1 MHTAVC
7 DQVAALIQPRV
18 VGHRSFG
25 ACRARLHSFRMV
37 RPPHSGTQEQALSWL
52 AEAHLRAE
60 ETRRL
65 NEGLSPVD
73 PTFAAVMPKLLRRYG
88 CSPDKIAARGC
99 ELNDHLHTNWE
110 AMEVYRLMDS
120 PKGVGTS
127 LRSQSFARGARRVL
141 NAMYKDEPSAPDDL
155 IHVTC
160 TGYTSPSAAQIL
172 VGEKGWQQRTR
183 VTHAYHMG
191 CYAGLPAIRIASG
204 FLSSATDPAHRVDI
218 AHTEFCTLHLDP
230 SDHSPE
236 QLVVQSLFGDGHMRY
251 SLSRVADATGAAMP
265 DNGSHD
271 GASGLRILALAEELV
286 ADSTDDMRWT
296 ITEWGFRMTL
306 TQEVP
311 QKIGATLPA
320 FLAQL
325 FAQADLD
332 YKAEKDF
339 AIFAIHPG
347 GPKII
352 DQVSGAL
359 GLRPEQSAA
368 SRAVLRDYGNMS
380 SATLPH
386 VWDEILKSRAT
397 QPGQLVAS
405 VAFGPGLTISGGLFQ
420 IEK

>member
-1 MHTAVC
+1 
-7 DQVAALIQPRV
+7 
-18 VGHRSFG
+18 
-25 ACRARLHSFRMV
+25 
-37 RPPHSGTQEQALSWL
+37 
-52 AEAHLRAE
+52 
-60 ETRRL
+60 
-65 NEGLSPVD
+65 
-73 PTFAAVMPKLLRRYG
+73 
-88 CSPDKIAARGC
+88 
-99 ELNDHLHTNWE
+99 
-110 AMEVYRLMDS
+110 
-120 PKGVGTS
+120 
-127 LRSQSFARGARRVL
+127 
-141 NAMYKDEPSAPDDL
+141 
-155 IHVTC
+155 
-160 TGYTSPSAAQIL
+160 
-172 VGEKGWQQRTR
+172 
-183 VTHAYHMG
+183 MG
-191 CYAGLPAIRIASG
+191 CYAALPAIRIASG

-218 AHTEFCTLHLDP
+218 AHTELCTLHLDP

-251 SLSRVADATGAAMP
+251 SLSRVADATCATMP
-265 DNGSHD
+265 DDGPDDGS
-271 GASGLRILALAEELV
+271 SGLRILALAEELV
-286 ADSTDDMRWT
+286 ADSADDMRWT

-320 FLAQL
+320 FLARL

-352 DQVSGAL
+352 DQVSDAL

-420 IEK
+420 IENRSNHRR

>member
-1 MHTAVC
+1 MTT
-7 DQVAALIQPRV
+7 LIQPRV
-18 VGHRSFG
+18 VPD
-25 ACRARLHSFRMV
+25 RLFSAHGVRIHSFCIV
-37 RPPHSGTQEQALSWL
+37 RPPHSGTQEEALHWL
-52 AEAHLRAE
+52 ADAHIRAE
-60 ETRRL
+60 ETHHL
-65 NEGLSPVD
+65 NNGLPPID
-73 PTFAAVMPKLLRRYG
+73 PSFAALMPKLLRRYG
-88 CSPDKIAARGC
+88 CSPDKISARGC
-99 ELNDHLHTNWE
+99 ELNDHLHTSWE
-110 AMEVYRLMDS
+110 KMEVYRLAES
-120 PKGVGTS
+120 SKGAGMSV
-127 LRSQSFARGARRVL
+127 RSQVFARGAQRALDV
-141 NAMYKDEPSAPDDL
+141 MFESEFDAPDDL

-191 CYAGLPAIRIASG
+191 CYAALPAIRIASG

-218 AHTEFCTLHLDP
+218 AHTELCTLHLDP
-230 SDHSPE
+230 SDHRPE
-236 QLVVQSLFGDGHMRY
+236 QLVVQSLFGDGHIRY
-251 SLSRVADATGAAMP
+251 SLSRVADATCATIP
-265 DNGSHD
+265 DDGSW
-271 GASGLRILALAEELV
+271 GLRVLSLAEELV

-306 TQEVP
+306 TKEVP

-320 FLAQL
+320 FLARL

-352 DQVSGAL
+352 DQVSDAL

-397 QPGQLVAS
+397 QPRQLVAS
-405 VAFGPGLTISGGLFQ
+405 VAFGPGLTICGGLFQ

>member
-1 MHTAVC
+1 
-7 DQVAALIQPRV
+7 
-18 VGHRSFG
+18 
-25 ACRARLHSFRMV
+25 MV
-37 RPPHSGTQEQALSWL
+37 RPPLSGTQEQALNWL

-60 ETRRL
+60 ETQRF
-65 NEGLSPVD
+65 NKGLSPVD

-88 CSPDKIAARGC
+88 CSPDKIATRGC
-99 ELNDHLHTNWE
+99 ELNDHLHTDWE
-110 AMEVYRLMDS
+110 RMEVYRLMES
-120 PKGVGTS
+120 PNGAGTS
-127 LRSQSFARGARRVL
+127 VRSQVFARGAQRVL
-141 NAMYKDEPSAPDDL
+141 NAMYEDESIAPDDL

-191 CYAGLPAIRIASG
+191 CYAALPAIRIASG

-218 AHTEFCTLHLDP
+218 AHTELCTLHLDP

-236 QLVVQSLFGDGHMRY
+236 QLVVQSLFADGHMRY
-251 SLSRVADATGAAMP
+251 SLSRAADGP
-265 DNGSHD
+265 DD
-271 GASGLRILALAEELV
+271 GPSGLRILALAEELV

-306 TQEVP
+306 TQDVP

-320 FLAQL
+320 FLARL

-332 YKAEKDF
+332 YKAEKEF

-352 DQVSGAL
+352 DQVSDAL

-380 SATLPH
+380 SVTLPH

-397 QPGQLVAS
+397 QPEQLVAS

>member
-1 MHTAVC
+1 MWQTVIE
-7 DQVAALIQPRV
+7 VATLVQPHV
-18 VGHRSFG
+18 VRHRPSG
-25 ACRARLHSFRMV
+25 ACGARLHSFRMV
-37 RPPHSGTQEQALSWL
+37 RPPNSGTQEQALSWL

-60 ETRRL
+60 ETQRL
-65 NEGLSPVD
+65 NKGLSPVD
-73 PTFAAVMPKLLRRYG
+73 PTFAAIMPKLLRRYG

-99 ELNDHLHTNWE
+99 ELNDHLHTGWE
-110 AMEVYRLMDS
+110 LMEVYRLMES
-120 PKGVGTS
+120 PKGAGTS
-127 LRSQSFARGARRVL
+127 VRSQVFARGAQRVL
-141 NAMYKDEPSAPDDL
+141 NAMYEGESTAPDDL

-191 CYAGLPAIRIASG
+191 CYAALPAIRIASG

-218 AHTEFCTLHLDP
+218 AHTELCTLHLDP

-251 SLSRVADATGAAMP
+251 SLSRVDDANCATMP
-265 DNGSHD
+265 DEGPDDGS
-271 GASGLRILALAEELV
+271 SGLRILALAEELV
-286 ADSTDDMRWT
+286 ANSADDMRWT

-320 FLAQL
+320 FLARL
-325 FAQADLD
+325 FAEADLD
-332 YKAEKDF
+332 YQAEKDF

-352 DQVSGAL
+352 DQVSDAL

-386 VWDEILKSRAT
+386 VWDEILKSSAT